1 MKKILR
7 FQLKD
12 LSYSYLVYALVMM
25 LLAGIPVFISFAYD
39 GASININGN
48 GSSGALFSLV
58 AGIAI
63 YKEHFQM
70 AVQNSISR
78 KCYFQ
83 SVVCVMVIT
92 GCVCT
97 LIDSVSLFLSLRLG
111 SNFSESSSVNAAN
124 IWKICYPGFFDRAGN
139 AGAAVSFLLS
149 AFVAFI
155 LFAIGIMIA
164 GVYCRMAKRYRTFY
178 CVALP
183 VFSFGVLPVVGAY
196 FHKQLF
202 KLADSFM
209 DIMGMTS
216 DNPFLGLL
224 VMTVTG
230 FVLLFLSYRLL
241 RRTELN

>member
-48 GSSGALFSLV
+48 GFSGGIFSLV
-58 AGIAI
+58 VGIAI

-70 AVQNSISR
+70 AIQNSISR

-83 SVVCVMVIT
+83 SVLCVMVIT

-97 LIDSVSLFLSLRLG
+97 LVDLLSFFLGLRLG
-111 SNFSESSSVNAAN
+111 GSLSESSSVNAVDV
-124 IWKICYPGFFDRAGN
+124 WRMCYPGFFERAGG

-149 AFVAFI
+149 VFVAFL
-155 LFAIGIMIA
+155 LFAIGTMIA
-164 GVYCRMAKRYRTFY
+164 GGYCRMAKRYRTFY

-183 VFSFGVLPVVGAY
+183 VFSFGVLPVIGAY

-224 VMTVTG
+224 VMAVTG
-230 FVLLFLSYRLL
+230 LILLFLSYRLL